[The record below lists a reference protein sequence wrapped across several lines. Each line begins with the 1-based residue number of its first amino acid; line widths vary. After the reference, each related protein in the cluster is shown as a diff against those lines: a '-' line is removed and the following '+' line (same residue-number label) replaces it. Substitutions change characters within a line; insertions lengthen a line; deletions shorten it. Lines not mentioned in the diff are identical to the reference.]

1 MAFEGPKL
9 SFARAPSEYRG
20 ALLKMM
26 QEKGGG
32 HSNPSESLYIDI
44 PISEE
49 AFEEMEVILGPKV
62 SPADKDAV
70 REAVSAFAPS
80 ANLKESAL
88 KIR

>member
-1 MAFEGPKL
+1 M
-9 SFARAPSEYRG
+9 
-20 ALLKMM
+20 LKMM
-26 QEKGGG
+26 QEKGGR

-49 AFEEMEVILGPKV
+49 AFEEMEVMLGPKV

-80 ANLKESAL
+80 AHLKESAL